1 MEKNQSGCDGE
12 PLIGSAR
19 NSSLRTRHG
28 VRSLPS
34 GWVDLEDTSEL
45 RLRKILHLQLTA
57 NPISHSLV
65 GGAHS
70 VTLRL
75 FLFLFPRANTG
86 SQLAAILAG
95 RSSPQRQ
102 GLVKE
107 RMSIDPE
114 LLDQAYLN
122 PI

>member
-1 MEKNQSGCDGE
+1 MAWRVTADSGADNVCGWVTRARQSRPSTVLTASSTNSRQSSARMEKNQSGCDGE

-75 FLFLFPRANTG
+75 F
-86 SQLAAILAG
+86 
-95 RSSPQRQ
+95 
-102 GLVKE
+102 
-107 RMSIDPE
+107 
-114 LLDQAYLN
+114 
-122 PI
+122 